1 LAERIIYVIIGLQL
15 VTNCNLLPSS
25 SLLVNM
31 SLLKDDPI
39 KFMDMLSDDGVF
51 ILDGAFGTVIN
62 QINNKEENSIQDPLW
77 GSR

>member
-1 LAERIIYVIIGLQL
+1 
-15 VTNCNLLPSS
+15 
-25 SLLVNM
+25 M